1 MEGVLQVVVLQV
13 VELDHI
19 QLYLHTIIQKL
30 HYDYIIISAFGD
42 SVIAPLTFID
52 DNFLWYETT
61 SGTLRVLK
69 KFNNN
74 KTSDDYGTPNAY
86 QPSSGSDALST
97 TEANKSLKDYV
108 DSGKIGYYGGSS
120 SSGSSSSSGVE
131 IGNADVF
138 KDKVTSVELCQ
149 VSFIQHPMVIIHLHL
164 Y

>member
-1 MEGVLQVVVLQV
+1 M
-13 VELDHI
+13 
-19 QLYLHTIIQKL
+19 YLHTIIQKL

-86 QPSSGSDALST
+86 QPSSGSSA
-97 TEANKSLKDYV
+97 
-108 DSGKIGYYGGSS
+108 
-120 SSGSSSSSGVE
+120 
-131 IGNADVF
+131 
-138 KDKVTSVELCQ
+138 
-149 VSFIQHPMVIIHLHL
+149 IINNQKQINL
-164 Y
+164 